1 MGGDID
7 QRADLYSLGVMIYE
21 MLTGRLPFE
30 SDNAVEV
37 ITQHLHAPVVSP
49 RAKKD
54 SIPAYLDRVVVNLLS
69 KDPELRP
76 LSTSEVLQFLE
87 EPGVEGEVPAE
98 DFSLLERMV
107 RGRMVGR
114 EEEMGEARG
123 LWNKARGG
131 EGQVLLISGEP
142 GIGKTR
148 FTREVITQAEVSGG
162 QSFTGECHPEGS
174 APYAAFAQLVRRIL
188 REHASNGLELPDIVT
203 SDLLEL
209 APGLRPEFPD
219 IKQNPK
225 LDPEAKQLRL
235 FESFV
240 KLCGALTEKSP
251 LLLVVEDIHWAD
263 SGSLGMLQHLARRT
277 REMPVMFLGTYREV
291 ELDEALPFHEALL
304 ELNRQRIGTRIKLER
319 LDREKVREMLVVIFV
334 EEITD
339 ELLEGIFRET
349 EGNPFFTEEV
359 CKALVDSGEVWYE
372 DGEWHRPDDLSEM
385 AIPQSVR
392 VAVQSRV
399 SKLTEET
406 QEVLLN
412 AAVIGR
418 EFDYQVLWKVAGKD
432 EDALIDGLEEAMGA
446 QLVEEVKGE
455 GGEVLS
461 FSHALIPASLREGV
475 SGLRRSRLH
484 RKVAAA
490 IEEVHPEEYE
500 LAGASLGRGRRQGTC
515 FEILHPG
522 G

>member
-1 MGGDID
+1 
-7 QRADLYSLGVMIYE
+7 
-21 MLTGRLPFE
+21 MLL
-30 SDNAVEV
+30 V
-37 ITQHLHAPVVSP
+37 
-49 RAKKD
+49 
-54 SIPAYLDRVVVNLLS
+54 
-69 KDPELRP
+69 
-76 LSTSEVLQFLE
+76 
-87 EPGVEGEVPAE
+87 
-98 DFSLLERMV
+98 
-107 RGRMVGR
+107 
-114 EEEMGEARG
+114 
-123 LWNKARGG
+123 
-131 EGQVLLISGEP
+131 SGEP

-162 QSFTGECHPEGS
+162 QVFVGECHPGGS
-174 APYAAFAQLVRRIL
+174 APYAAFAQVVRRIL
-188 REHASNGLELPDIVT
+188 RKHTSNGLELPNVVMADM
-203 SDLLEL
+203 LEL
-209 APGLRPEFPD
+209 APGLRSEFPD
-219 IKQNPK
+219 MKPNPK
-225 LDPEAKQLRL
+225 LDPEAEQLRL

-240 KLCGALTEKSP
+240 KLCSALIEESP
-251 LLLVVEDIHWAD
+251 LLLVLEDIHWSD
-263 SGSLGMLQHLARRT
+263 SGSLRMFQHLARRT
-277 REMPVMFLGTYREV
+277 REMPVMVLGTYREV

-304 ELNRQRIGTRIKLER
+304 ELNRQRIGTHIKLER
-319 LDREKVREMLVVIFV
+319 LDRERVREMLGVIFA

-372 DGEWHRPDDLSEM
+372 NKEWHRPDDMSEM

-399 SKLTEET
+399 SKLTDET

-418 EFDYQVLWKVAGKD
+418 EFDYQILWKVAGKD
-432 EDALIDGLEEAMGA
+432 EDVLIDGLEEAMRA

-484 RKVAAA
+484 KKVAAA
-490 IEEVHPEEYE
+490 IEDVHPEEYE
-500 LAGASLGRGRRQGTC
+500 QLAHHWGEGGNEERALEYTIKAANRARETYANEDAVRLYSDALAVMPEDAPERFELLESRVGVYDILANREAQFADVQEMMAMAEAQGDDAWLVDALFALVSYYLNTEEGEAREPAEKALEIARRMSDRAREGQALYLLG
-515 FEILHPG
+515 
-522 G
+522 

>member
-1 MGGDID
+1 
-7 QRADLYSLGVMIYE
+7 
-21 MLTGRLPFE
+21 
-30 SDNAVEV
+30 
-37 ITQHLHAPVVSP
+37 
-49 RAKKD
+49 
-54 SIPAYLDRVVVNLLS
+54 
-69 KDPELRP
+69 
-76 LSTSEVLQFLE
+76 
-87 EPGVEGEVPAE
+87 
-98 DFSLLERMV
+98 
-107 RGRMVGR
+107 
-114 EEEMGEARG
+114 
-123 LWNKARGG
+123 
-131 EGQVLLISGEP
+131 
-142 GIGKTR
+142 
-148 FTREVITQAEVSGG
+148 
-162 QSFTGECHPEGS
+162 
-174 APYAAFAQLVRRIL
+174 
-188 REHASNGLELPDIVT
+188 
-203 SDLLEL
+203 
-209 APGLRPEFPD
+209 
-219 IKQNPK
+219 
-225 LDPEAKQLRL
+225 
-235 FESFV
+235 
-240 KLCGALTEKSP
+240 
-251 LLLVVEDIHWAD
+251 
-263 SGSLGMLQHLARRT
+263 
-277 REMPVMFLGTYREV
+277 
-291 ELDEALPFHEALL
+291 
-304 ELNRQRIGTRIKLER
+304 
-319 LDREKVREMLVVIFV
+319 
-334 EEITD
+334 
-339 ELLEGIFRET
+339 
-349 EGNPFFTEEV
+349 V